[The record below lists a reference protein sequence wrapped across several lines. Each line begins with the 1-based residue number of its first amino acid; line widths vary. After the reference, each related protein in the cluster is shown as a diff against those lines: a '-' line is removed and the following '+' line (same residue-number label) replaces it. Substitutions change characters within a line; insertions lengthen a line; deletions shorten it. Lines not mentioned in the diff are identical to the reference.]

1 MKTVS
6 HLNYSER
13 RNYFTR
19 ESFFTA
25 QKLVVIVKNNDY
37 GQITLL
43 GHSLTDSGV
52 IVDFGKH
59 NAPPTGTVMNV
70 VIKRH
75 TGVLNKNPVP
85 MKLIAEH
92 PDGEFELVFLN

>member
-1 MKTVS
+1 MKTIS

-25 QKLVVIVKNNDY
+25 KQLVVIIKNSDY
-37 GQITLL
+37 GEIKLQ

-52 IVDFGKH
+52 IVDFSLH
-59 NAPPTGTVMNV
+59 VAPPIGTVMEV

-75 TGVLNKNPVP
+75 TGVLNKKSVP
-85 MKLIAEH
+85 MQLIAEH
-92 PDGEFELVFLN
+92 PDGDFELVFLN